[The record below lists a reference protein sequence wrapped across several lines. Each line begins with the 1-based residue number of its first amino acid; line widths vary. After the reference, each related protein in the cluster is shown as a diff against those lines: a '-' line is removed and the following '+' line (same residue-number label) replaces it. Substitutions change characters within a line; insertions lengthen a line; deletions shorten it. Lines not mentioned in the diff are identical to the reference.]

1 MAVRARSTTVKGE
14 EFDRFVTCRLKI
26 RQTIKNSNNEDE
38 VSYISPSA
46 VKDIFKRISPEDA
59 RFMGFDYPEIKP
71 EYIDGLTFHYVKTN
85 DEVLKQALI

>member
-1 MAVRARSTTVKGE
+1 MGRVV
-14 EFDRFVTCRLKI
+14 VLPPHRLKI

-59 RFMGFDYPEIKP
+59 RFLGFDYPEIKP
-71 EYIDGLTFHYVKTN
+71 EYMILSVIPVPAN
-85 DEVLKQALI
+85 ALSHR

>member
-1 MAVRARSTTVKGE
+1 MAVAVRARSTTVKGE

-71 EYIDGLTFHYVKTN
+71 EYMILSVIPVPVRPLPHR
-85 DEVLKQALI
+85 